1 MADEG
6 GLAAASEL
14 AAHDSVTPV
23 SLSALFVAFLTVSLF
38 GFGGGLV
45 SKNLRSPEGGSIC
58 LLASLRLSPRRR

>member
-14 AAHDSVTPV
+14 AAHNSVTPV
-23 SLSALFVAFLTVSLF
+23 SLSALFVAFLTVSLL

-45 SKNLRSPEGGSIC
+45 WARGI
-58 LLASLRLSPRRR
+58 AVDRRRWLSEADFAVS